1 MNEST
6 ETVEMMNEYEDIT
19 DIEGSTLVEVPSSDD
34 HTQIFLVM
42 PSEDK
47 ETVEASNPEV
57 ITNVEVNRISVS
69 PSDANGLKSVVLSL
83 IGDYETIVTDYT
95 YSNGSYTQHSID
107 VQYDMPW
114 LISAA
119 LFAICIW
126 SCFKMWTIALRGN
139 HRRRS

>member
-6 ETVEMMNEYEDIT
+6 ETAEMMNEYEDLT

-47 ETVEASNPEV
+47 ETVEVSDPEV
-57 ITNVEVNRISVS
+57 ITKVEVNRISVS

-95 YSNGSYTQHSID
+95 YSNGPYTDGKQSRRDDPRHVVLNINR
-107 VQYDMPW
+107 V
-114 LISAA
+114 L
-119 LFAICIW
+119 CI
-126 SCFKMWTIALRGN
+126 
-139 HRRRS
+139 